1 MESIRLPLPAK
12 RRRLSSFS
20 SLENQKNLLEV
31 QIREQQTNDAENVRE
46 IKKFYEAEMCEAR
59 RLLNAQAEESARFD
73 LNYLTRPN
81 SGNLNLK
88 YTQFLR
94 VVQTQA
100 ILFWKSMSEK
110 VESDIERLF

>member
-31 QIREQQTNDAENVRE
+31 QIREQQTNDEENVRE

-59 RLLNAQAEESARFD
+59 RLLNAQAEESARYDSYVRLISYSRNTIFRENSSFYR
-73 LNYLTRPN
+73 LYKIRRLYLEW
-81 SGNLNLK
+81 
-88 YTQFLR
+88 
-94 VVQTQA
+94 
-100 ILFWKSMSEK
+100 I
-110 VESDIERLF
+110 

>member
-1 MESIRLPLPAK
+1 MTLTLKMESIRLPLPAK

-59 RLLNAQAEESARFD
+59 RLLNAQAEESARYD
-73 LNYLTRPN
+73 SYIGR
-81 SGNLNLK
+81 S
-88 YTQFLR
+88 
-94 VVQTQA
+94 
-100 ILFWKSMSEK
+100 
-110 VESDIERLF
+110 RLDCYI